1 MLKLCRDTN
10 AVRSTAVRLLKL
22 YTHRRDRECVLH
34 GQLLEMFC
42 QCFLGTYGK
51 RGKKLTGKQKSGTA
65 RSNS

>member
-22 YTHRRDRECVLH
+22 YAHRIAREHVLH

-42 QCFLGTYGK
+42 QCFLGTYW
-51 RGKKLTGKQKSGTA
+51 KKKSDRKTKVWHCLL
-65 RSNS
+65 